1 MVLDECVSIKA
12 PKARFFKEPLAFKPE
27 FVLSNEIENAEK
39 NIILS
44 WFLYIS
50 LKNKVNVEDCLSLRN
65 VYRDFCPI
73 YEAMAAEIW
82 FLYFWILIIIL
93 TLLME

>member
-1 MVLDECVSIKA
+1 MINRLRYNTNRGMVLDECVSIKA

-44 WFLYIS
+44 
-50 LKNKVNVEDCLSLRN
+50 
-65 VYRDFCPI
+65 
-73 YEAMAAEIW
+73 
-82 FLYFWILIIIL
+82 
-93 TLLME
+93 